1 MAMVKPGILK
11 GAREKQRVIY
21 KGTPIK
27 LSADF
32 SAETLQ
38 IRREGH
44 NIFIMCP
51 KRKICNLARLS
62 FRIEGETKNFS
73 DKQKL
78 KKFNTRLTLKEM
90 LRGLLSIKK
99 PYDKNLETIVK
110 EKSH

>member
-1 MAMVKPGILK
+1 MFKVLRGKN
-11 GAREKQRVIY
+11 
-21 KGTPIK
+21 
-27 LSADF
+27 
-32 SAETLQ
+32 LQ
-38 IRREGH
+38 TRA
-44 NIFIMCP
+44 FCP
-51 KRKICNLARLS
+51 ARLS